1 MKGTRAAL
9 RYAKATLNLAK
20 DKSVAKEVN
29 DDMLLIDQTIAENS
43 ELLDMLKNPIIKA
56 SVKKTVL
63 TQIFGEKINATTM
76 SVINLLIKNRR
87 LQLLPLV
94 AKEFTEIYDDFRNVD
109 YAYVTSAVP
118 LTKDLEERVLSKIKE
133 FSSNTIILK
142 NIIDPSIIGGFIL
155 RFGDLQYDSS
165 ISSQLKRLLTNFESK
180 HYISKI

>member
-56 SVKKTVL
+56 SAKKTVL

-94 AKEFTEIYDDFRNVD
+94 AKEFTKIYDDFRNVD

-118 LTKDLEERVLSKIKE
+118 LTKELEERVLSKIKE

>member
-20 DKSVAKEVN
+20 DKGVTKEVN
-29 DDMLLIDQTIAENS
+29 DDMLLVDQTIAENT

-56 SVKKTVL
+56 SAKKAVL
-63 TQIFGEKINATTM
+63 TQIFSTKTNATTM
-76 SVINLLIKNRR
+76 RVINLLVENKR

-94 AKEFTEIYDDFRNVD
+94 AKEFTIIYDEFRNVEF
-109 YAYVTSAVP
+109 AYVTSAVP
-118 LTKDLEERVLSKIKE
+118 LTKELEARILSKVKE
-133 FSSNTIILK
+133 FSSNAIILK